1 MPQLRVRRSVC
12 MAVIATMLACGA
24 VRLIAQQGTPE
35 LGPLLAKVGVTGTAV
50 ASCRGELRLGH
61 PEDIAIAV
69 SDGSAGGRYVAVM
82 DGTAW
87 ELAPFSGKADLSCY
101 TVREADRL
109 TASIAS
115 SDTINGRVTAEWDGT
130 VVCGFIEPTIA
141 VCWQYAPERKA
152 FVRIGGWT
160 T

>member
-1 MPQLRVRRSVC
+1 LIR
-12 MAVIATMLACGA
+12 TLT
-24 VRLIAQQGTPE
+24 LIALPVLAIASVVNAGRQDDQPT
-35 LGPLLAKVGVTGTAV
+35 LRALLEQSGVRVPVA
-50 ASCRGELRLGH
+50 ASCRGEFRAGH
-61 PEDIAIAV
+61 PAEFAV
-69 SDGSAGGRYVAVM
+69 AAGETSGGRYLVVQDDARLH
-82 DGTAW
+82 
-87 ELAPFSGKADLSCY
+87 ELAAYSGKADLACY

-109 TASIAS
+109 NATIAQ

-141 VCWQYAPERKA
+141 VCWQFAPEQGR

>member
-1 MPQLRVRRSVC
+1 
-12 MAVIATMLACGA
+12 MAASLNRTASAALLGALLTCGVASLA
-24 VRLIAQQGTPE
+24 AQQPATD
-35 LGPLLAKVGVTGTAV
+35 LGPLLAKAGVAGTAV
-50 ASCRGELRLGH
+50 ASCRGELRVGH
-61 PEDIAIAV
+61 PDDVAIAV
-69 SDGSAGGRYVAVM
+69 SDGAAGGRYVAVM
-82 DGTAW
+82 DGTAFD
-87 ELAPFSGKADLSCY
+87 LSTFSGKPDLSCY

-109 TASIAS
+109 TAEIAK

-130 VVCGFIEPTIA
+130 AVCAFIEPTIA